1 MNVSTSPDSTPDL
14 STPAGRRALI
24 LEFVS
29 AMASAM
35 ASAMP
40 DVPELV
46 EHPEL
51 VFEPEAGQ

>member
-35 ASAMP
+35 P